1 VKKLNYPWIF
11 SLFILLFVVV
21 SCKKEVVVPKPEP
34 PTNLEATV
42 VSTTQIN
49 LSWKDNSDN
58 ETGFKVE
65 RKIDAD
71 TYSVLATTGK
81 DEQSLNNTGLTANT
95 NYTFRVHAFNSE
107 HEQGDYSNEVSVKTP
122 EDLKVTDVDGNVYP
136 AVTIGT
142 QVWMA
147 ENLKTSNLN
156 DGTAIPLVTDDQE
169 WNQLTTPGYSWYDND
184 KSNNGETYGGL
195 YNWYAVETGKLCPA
209 GWHVPSDAEWIIL
222 VNYLG
227 GEEIAGGKLK
237 EGGTEHWLNPNTSG
251 SNESGFKALPGGYH
265 NSTGSYNLIGESC
278 RFWTS
283 TSNDSQ
289 TSLFWFLI
297 YLSAAA
303 NTKEN
308 IKSSGFSVR
317 CVMD

>member
-1 VKKLNYPWIF
+1 MKKLNDCWIY
-11 SLFILLFVVV
+11 SLFILLIVVV
-21 SCKKEVVVPKPEP
+21 SCNKEEVRPKPEP

-42 VSTTQIN
+42 VSTNQIN

-58 ETGFKVE
+58 ETGFKIE
-65 RKIDAD
+65 RKIGSDS
-71 TYSVLATTGK
+71 YSDFATTGN
-81 DEQSLNNTGLTANT
+81 DEQSLNSTGLTANT
-95 NYTFRVHAFNSE
+95 NYSFRVHAFNSE
-107 HEQGDYSNEVSVKTP
+107 HEQGDYSNEVSAKTLD
-122 EDLKVTDVDGNVYP
+122 DLKVSDVDGNIYL

-184 KSNNGETYGGL
+184 KSNYGETYGGL
-195 YNWYAVETGKLCPA
+195 YNWYAVESGKLCPA
-209 GWHVPSDAEWIIL
+209 GWHVPSDEEWKSL
-222 VNYLG
+222 VNHLG

-237 EGGTEHWLNPNTSG
+237 EGGTEHWLNPNTNG
-251 SNESGFKALPGGYH
+251 SNESGFRALPGGYH
-265 NSTGSYNLIGESC
+265 NSTGSYNLIGEFG

-283 TSNDSQ
+283 TGNDSQ
-289 TSLFWFLI
+289 TAFYWFLG
-297 YLSAAA
+297 YQSAAA
-303 NTKEN
+303 NTQEN
-308 IKSSGFSVR
+308 IKASGFSVR